1 MSESITSLLQEE
13 ADKPELELVNT
24 DLETHLKGFAMQI
37 PNPSYKLI
45 GSKDLE
51 EKMKAIE
58 DRDKFFRNNPAA
70 FALLPN
76 TTLTQ
81 SQWKE
86 SGMRGEYDP
95 TKTFPFV
102 PAIQGSGDLFIG
114 DLYVNQAV
122 QARNLIA
129 NIEGITVPNKT
140 FIKKAD
146 LELENSTKASS
157 LINIAENNIPHPQH
171 KAYNGEDIFEETTKR
186 ALHYTNN
193 PEKLDEL
200 PKTTLTVDQWQQL
213 GQELPWDPMKKFTF
227 IPSLNREGNEIIM
240 SDIFDGKRRIGSG
253 SGFKLNLNHV
263 AVSDNITN

>member
-1 MSESITSLLQEE
+1 MSESITSLLQVE

-24 DLETHLKGFAMQI
+24 DLETYLKGFAMQI

-45 GSKDLE
+45 GADSEK
-51 EKMKAIE
+51 KMKAIE
-58 DRDKFFRNNPAA
+58 YRDQFFKNNPDA

-86 SGMRGEYDP
+86 SGIRDEYDP

-102 PAIQGSGDLFIG
+102 PAIQGSGDLSIG
-114 DLYVNQAV
+114 DLYVNQSV
-122 QARNLIA
+122 QARSLIA

-146 LELENSTKASS
+146 QELEKSTKASS
-157 LINIAENNIPHPQH
+157 LINIAENKIPHPQH
-171 KAYNGEDIFEETTKR
+171 KAYKGGDILVEATNR
-186 ALHYTNN
+186 ALHYANN
-193 PEKLDEL
+193 PEQLDEL
-200 PKTTLTVDQWQQL
+200 PKTTLTLDQWQQL

-227 IPSLNREGNEIIM
+227 IPSINREGNKIIM

-253 SGFKLNLNHV
+253 SGFELNLNHV
-263 AVSDNITN
+263 AVSDNITK